1 MFTNY
6 YKKFCCLKP
15 EKFEDSTVIIWQIF
29 FDLSLIYLERLES
42 WNCLFFPSK
51 KENNYLLSDCWK
63 NYWELVWKKKDVS
76 VCPSCSA
83 ISKTEVSL
91 FLFSKWFDERV
102 QQIFFVIF
110 KIEKTSNITLVLFMN
125 KYHHFWLNFV
135 LILNSEKLEPL
146 QLFSFIITLF
156 FE

>member
-1 MFTNY
+1 MSETRKIWRFDCYNLTNFLRLITNLLGKAGKLKLLVFPV
-6 YKKFCCLKP
+6 KKRKQLSSQWLLK
-15 EKFEDSTVIIWQIF
+15 K
-29 FDLSLIYLERLES
+29 
-42 WNCLFFPSK
+42 
-51 KENNYLLSDCWK
+51 LLRAC
-63 NYWELVWKKKDVS
+63 VKKKDVS

-102 QQIFFVIF
+102 QQIFIVIF

-135 LILNSEKLEPL
+135 LILNSEKLEAL